1 MGLLRGGK
9 KVNHRAQPSIL
20 IPGQRPGF
28 RPSRRTSRWLKA
40 GLGYVVAG
48 IGAALFLLPLFW
60 MISSSLKPNYQV
72 LEFPPR
78 WLPNPIQWSN
88 YREAL
93 TYVPFDRY
101 AINTLVIALM
111 TILGHVLSCTLV
123 AYGFARLRAPGKNRL
138 FVVLLAT
145 MMLPYPVTMI
155 PLYIGFNKLG
165 WVNTF
170 LPLIVPAFFGS
181 PFYIFLLRQFFL
193 TLPPELEDAARVDGA
208 NIPQILWHIIL
219 PISKPAL
226 ATVAI
231 FTFQATWNDFLP
243 PLIYLHDQSKY
254 TVSLGLSFFRSSYDI
269 RWSYLM
275 AASLVTML
283 PVVILFFLA
292 QRLFIEGI
300 TLTGLKG

>member
-1 MGLLRGGK
+1 MSDT
-9 KVNHRAQPSIL
+9 VEY
-20 IPGQRPGF
+20 
-28 RPSRRTSRWLKA
+28 RTSWAPGRARQRLRVA
-40 GLGYVVAG
+40 LGYILATIVA
-48 IGAALFLLPLFW
+48 ILFLLPLFW
-60 MISSSLKPNYQV
+60 MISSSLKPDYQV

-78 WLPNPIQWSN
+78 WLPDPIQWSN
-88 YREAL
+88 YVEAL
-93 TYVPFDRY
+93 TYVPFGRY
-101 AINTLVIALM
+101 ALNTLFIAVMVI
-111 TILGHVLSCTLV
+111 IGHVLSCTLV
-123 AYGFARLRAPGKNRL
+123 AYAFARLRAPGKDAL
-138 FVVLLAT
+138 FLVLLAT
-145 MMLPYPVTMI
+145 MMLPYPVTMV
-155 PLYIGFNKLG
+155 PLYLGFKTLG

-208 NIPQILWHIIL
+208 NVLQIIRHVIL

-231 FTFQATWNDFLP
+231 FSFQAAWNDFLP

-254 TVSLGLSFFRSSYDI
+254 TISLGLNFFRGSYDI
-269 RWSYLM
+269 RWAHLM

-283 PVVILFFLA
+283 PVILVFFLA
-292 QRLFIEGI
+292 QRQFIRGI